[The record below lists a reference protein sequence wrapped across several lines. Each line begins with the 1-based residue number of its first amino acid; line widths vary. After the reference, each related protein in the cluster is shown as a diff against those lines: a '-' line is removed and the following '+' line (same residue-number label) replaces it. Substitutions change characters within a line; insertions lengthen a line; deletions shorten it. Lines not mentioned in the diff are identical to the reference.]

1 MKTFKFFYSRLGGLI
16 LHWFI
21 AAIKEVK
28 ILRHLRVLLNDY
40 TNLRRKSHFNG
51 KLSKLTRLRK
61 KNRNISHTRPPFC
74 RIHKDLIKKIT
85 TNSLPPRQKFVEN
98 TYNLPL
104 KRLFYQDDLVP
115 LFLFYSWNTGFTFQ
129 DFRSIVKLSRHRY
142 IMSGIYKA
150 WYILWK
156 KTLKITRVLLF
167 HSERQMRL

>member
-1 MKTFKFFYSRLGGLI
+1 MITQTWGASPTSTENFLNWLGLGKRIATFLTLD
-16 LHWFI
+16 
-21 AAIKEVK
+21 
-28 ILRHLRVLLNDY
+28 RHLVA
-40 TNLRRKSHFNG
+40 S
-51 KLSKLTRLRK
+51 TRISL
-61 KNRNISHTRPPFC
+61 KN
-74 RIHKDLIKKIT
+74 IT
-85 TNSLPPRQKFVEN
+85 TNSLPPRPKFVEN

-142 IMSGIYKA
+142 IMGGIYKA

-167 HSERQMRL
+167 HSERQMRLSRGFWRLIGQ